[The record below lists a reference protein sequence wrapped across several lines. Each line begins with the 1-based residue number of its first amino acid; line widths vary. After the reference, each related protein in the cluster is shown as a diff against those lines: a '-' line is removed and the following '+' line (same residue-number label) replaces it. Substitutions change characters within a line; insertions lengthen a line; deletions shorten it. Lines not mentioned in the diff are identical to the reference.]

1 MTTERTPAEPYEFEP
16 NLLKDIRASV
26 EYCAGR
32 APFGSS
38 ELADNW
44 RTSEMLLDKLDALA
58 AQLCEA
64 RGVIDECHRLS
75 NPGVESDA
83 PTDGRGQRLDRIY
96 RITTKATPATVE
108 HIDGLGCWCR
118 PYRDGI
124 EPNLIVHRKAEE
136 A

>member
-1 MTTERTPAEPYEFEP
+1 MEWPAVTACECGALRE
-16 NLLKDIRASV
+16 IRAI
-26 EYCAGR
+26 EKEAR
-32 APFGSS
+32 AP
-38 ELADNW
+38 LQA
-44 RTSEMLLDKLDALA
+44 TVEML
-58 AQLCEA
+58 
-64 RGVIDECHRLS
+64 RGVVDECRRLA

-83 PTDGRGQRLDRIY
+83 PTDGRGQRLNRIY